1 MKSYLGI
8 ILIGLITSNTLI
20 TDGNYKIIIEK
31 IILVLNELKKILK
44 TNNKKL
50 QIFFYFNSH

>member
-31 IILVLNELKKILK
+31 IKLVLNELKKILK